1 MPNNIPDLDR
11 RAVVKDLAKRLR
23 SLDHFLDAMNEIM
36 KFSHLEDCELQRY
49 GEKIIALTE
58 ANIISILVNSF
69 TNALGNQGR
78 VHNSQMGKEHV
89 PYKSAYFK
97 LLIWIRRRRLA
108 FPADID
114 DRIGLLLSNME
125 HNIVLRTRGIDPR
138 TQLGIEELLVIKKPR
153 AACKSTIETAV
164 PVATVLSAQESST
177 SPSEIPKEG
186 QLGASFP
193 SKAVCSRISYESPT
207 L

>member
-1 MPNNIPDLDR
+1 MPNNIPNLDR

-36 KFSHLEDCELQRY
+36 KFSDSEDCELQHY
-49 GEKIIALTE
+49 GEQIIALTE
-58 ANIISILVNSF
+58 IATITLRWTMGISLLTLCSE
-69 TNALGNQGR
+69 
-78 VHNSQMGKEHV
+78 EHV

-114 DRIGLLLSNME
+114 DRIGSLLSNME

-164 PVATVLSAQESST
+164 PVATVLSAGKSST
-177 SPSEIPKEG
+177 SFSEIPNER

-193 SKAVCSRISYESPT
+193 LKAVCSRFSYESPT